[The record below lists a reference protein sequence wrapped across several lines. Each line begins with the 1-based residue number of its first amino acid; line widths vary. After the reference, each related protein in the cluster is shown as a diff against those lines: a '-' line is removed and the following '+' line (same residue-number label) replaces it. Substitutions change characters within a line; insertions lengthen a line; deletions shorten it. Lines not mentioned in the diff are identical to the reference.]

1 MKWFNIL
8 LIILLIFNLMVLL
21 GQLWPDGAPPFAR
34 IMNVV
39 TLTADVILMLILI
52 FLKRFSK
59 PKD

>member
-8 LIILLIFNLMVLL
+8 LTILLIFNLMVLL

-59 PKD
+59 SKD